1 MVALALMR
9 PFRRLA
15 RHYGDRLQ
23 DRRERQLH
31 LTAKGTALERRLSE
45 AQRARMR
52 QAYRAAGP
60 QAVAGFRQVLE
71 AMMDPETRAQYQS
84 MKDLPE

>member
-1 MVALALMR
+1 
-9 PFRRLA
+9 
-15 RHYGDRLQ
+15 
-23 DRRERQLH
+23 
-31 LTAKGTALERRLSE
+31 
-45 AQRARMR
+45 MR